1 MVMTGLS
8 QRLKLHIELAVAGDH
23 ACADTRRRQEL
34 VARGLGMT
42 GAEID
47 AARDGRSFDIRMTRA
62 LAVVCA
68 LRDVDPTRIEHAREL
83 ALQSGIDR
91 DELAMIERLAASFQ
105 QADG

>member
-8 QRLKLHIELAVAGDH
+8 QRLRLHIELAVTGDCN
-23 ACADTRRRQEL
+23 CADTRERQEKT
-34 VARGLGMT
+34 ARGLGMT

-62 LAVVCA
+62 LAVVRA
-68 LRDVDPTRIEHAREL
+68 LRDADPTRISHAREL

-91 DELAMIERLAASFQ
+91 DELAMIEQLAANFQ
-105 QADG
+105 QAVG